1 VLTTQLKYNTIGASG
16 VRLAAIIAKLTAR
29 LTRAVLV
36 LVAAVPILSLPRV
49 VEALETKS
57 FAIYWFGPAFNSQG
71 GDCEGG
77 PNPYLDEQY
86 AKDLAALGKTPEE
99 IKALMKGYLNENA
112 GGYGFANGH
121 SVRDLMAYRGRID
134 GKPVDAYAHPAAV
147 ADPKLKALSGKSGYG
162 FNLDGKNSPSAFTD
176 PETGETGVN
185 NQLFRA
191 LGCFDSMRGTLQHAP
206 ASWAFI
212 WSKLREAAPAWLITL
227 SSENLSNDGA
237 VTFIFDR
244 AIDPLKFDSQGNA
257 WTDVTYRIDPDP
269 RSHHEFRGQRKNGVF
284 TITDHASL
292 RLLQDPLFTPLF
304 RLEKT
309 HLRLTTMA
317 DGSIQG
323 ILGGYQPWSDIYW
336 MLAALHG
343 EGSIM
348 GDVPGTYYLLR
359 RMADADPDQ
368 SGQNWSISVAYYLQA
383 VPGFAVPA
391 GASARLTASGR

>member
-1 VLTTQLKYNTIGASG
+1 MTAIVAKITT
-16 VRLAAIIAKLTAR
+16 RIA
-29 LTRAVLV
+29 RAVLV
-36 LVAAVPILSLPRV
+36 LVAVPILLLPRAV
-49 VEALETKS
+49 TALETKS
-57 FAIYWFGPAFNSQG
+57 FAIYWFGPAFNSHD

-77 PNPYLDEQY
+77 PNPYLDAQY
-86 AKDLAALGKTPEE
+86 AANLAALGKTPAE
-99 IKALMKGYLNENA
+99 IEVLMKGYLGENA
-112 GGYGFANGH
+112 GGYGNANGH

-147 ADPKLKALSGKSGYG
+147 VDPKLKALSGKSGYG
-162 FNLDGKNSPSAFTD
+162 FNLDGRNSPDAFTD

-227 SSENLSNDGA
+227 SSENLSADGA
-237 VTFIFDR
+237 VTITFDR
-244 AIDPLKFDSQGNA
+244 AIDPLKFDSQGNP
-257 WTDVTYRIDPDP
+257 WTDLTYRIDPDP
-269 RSHHEFRGQRKNGVF
+269 RSHHEFRGQRKNGIF

-304 RLEKT
+304 KLEKT
-309 HLRLTTMA
+309 HLRLTMTA
-317 DGSIQG
+317 DGAIQG

-336 MLAALHG
+336 MLGALHG

-359 RMADADPDQ
+359 RMADADPDA
-368 SGQNWSISVAYYLQA
+368 SGQNWSISAAYYLQA
-383 VPGFAVPA
+383 VPGFAVSTV
-391 GASARLTASGR
+391 ASASQTAKNQTSGR